1 MFRVCSGLSEGRPG
15 VKKVLVADH
24 QPVFRRG
31 LRQVIE
37 EIQDLQVAG
46 EAGDGQAAMLRATTG
61 DYDLVVLDIDMP
73 LQDGFTVL
81 REIKRERPSLPVIVF
96 SMRPEEEYALRSL
109 RAGASGYL
117 SRDSD
122 PDEFK
127 AAFQKIL
134 EGGTYVSPALAQHLL
149 ASLVQKE
156 SEVLPHST
164 LSARENQIMC
174 LIASGRTVS
183 QIARDLS
190 LSVKTV
196 STHRTRILSKMNLRN
211 NADIA
216 RYATQNRLVD

>member
-1 MFRVCSGLSEGRPG
+1 M
-15 VKKVLVADH
+15 KVLIADH

-31 LRQVIE
+31 LRQVVE
-37 EIQDLQVAG
+37 EAEGVQVTG
-46 EAGDGQAAMLRATTG
+46 ETGEGRTALYGVSTG
-61 DYDLVVLDIDMP
+61 DYDLVLLDIDMP
-73 LQDGFTVL
+73 LQEGFNII
-81 REIKRERPSLPVIVF
+81 REIRRERPSLPILVY
-96 SMRPEEEYALRSL
+96 SARPEEEYALRSL

-122 PDEFK
+122 PAEFRT
-127 AAFQKIL
+127 ALQKIS

-149 ASLVQKE
+149 ASLVQRE
-156 SEVLPHST
+156 SEVLPHSV

-183 QIARDLS
+183 EIARDLS

-196 STHRTRILSKMNLRN
+196 STHRARILSKMNLKN
-211 NADIA
+211 NAEIV

>member
-1 MFRVCSGLSEGRPG
+1 MM
-15 VKKVLVADH
+15 KVLIADH

-31 LRQVIE
+31 LRQVVE
-37 EIQDLQVAG
+37 ETEGVQVTG
-46 EAGDGQAAMLRATTG
+46 ETGEGRAALSGVTMG
-61 DYDLVVLDIDMP
+61 DYDLVLLDIDMP
-73 LQDGFTVL
+73 LQDGFNVI
-81 REIKRERPSLPVIVF
+81 REIRRERPSLPILVYSV
-96 SMRPEEEYALRSL
+96 RPEEEYALRSL

-122 PDEFK
+122 PAEFRT
-127 AAFQKIL
+127 ALQKIS

-156 SEVLPHST
+156 SEALPHSA

-174 LIASGRTVS
+174 LIASGKTVS
-183 QIARDLS
+183 EIARDLS

-196 STHRTRILSKMNLRN
+196 STHRARILSKMNLKN
-211 NADIA
+211 NADIV